1 MAKSEHMNT
10 GVEENA
16 MTIRRELIDELLKD
30 YHSPQDILAENGL
43 LKQLSKAVIERC
55 LETELDTHLGYPKHA
70 RQGNANG
77 NKRNGHSQKTL
88 KGEQGQVEIDV
99 PRDRQGSFEP
109 QLVKKG
115 QTRLEG
121 FDDKILSLYARGMT
135 TRDIQAQVQELYG
148 VEVSPTLISNVTE
161 AVMDE
166 VRQWQARPLEALYPI
181 VYFDGLVVK
190 VKENQRVINKALH
203 LALGVNLSGH
213 KELLGMWLAQNEGA
227 KFWLAVL
234 TELQNRGVKD
244 VFIACVDG
252 LTGFPEAIEAV
263 YPQTRVQ
270 LCLVHLVRNSLRYV
284 SYKHMKEVAADL
296 KAIYTAST
304 EVEAELNLEVFA
316 EKWDARYPSI
326 SKSWR
331 AHWARIIPLFA
342 FAEDIRKVIYTTNA
356 IESLN
361 MTLRKVTRNH
371 RIFPSDEAVYKVV
384 YLALRNLSK
393 KWTMP
398 IHDWKP
404 ALNRLAVEFA
414 ERFPQ

>member
-1 MAKSEHMNT
+1 MP
-10 GVEENA
+10 
-16 MTIRRELIDELLKD
+16 IRRELIDELLQD
-30 YHSPQDILAENGL
+30 YPDPQDILAEDGL
-43 LKQLSKAVIERC
+43 LKQLTKAVIERC
-55 LETELDTHLGYPKHA
+55 LETELDTHLGYAKHA
-70 RQGNANG
+70 RATTTTSNR
-77 NKRNGHSQKTL
+77 RNGHSQKTL
-88 KGEQGQVEIDV
+88 KGEQGQIEIEV
-99 PRDRQGSFEP
+99 PRDRHGSFEP
-109 QLVKKG
+109 HLVKKG

-121 FDDKILSLYARGMT
+121 FDEKILALYARGMT
-135 TRDIQAQVQELYG
+135 TRDIQAQLQELYG

-166 VRQWQARPLEALYPI
+166 VRQWQARPLEPLYPI

-190 VKENQRVINKALH
+190 VREHQQVVNKALY
-203 LALGVNLSGH
+203 LALGVNLSGY
-213 KELLGMWLAQNEGA
+213 KELLGMWLAQTEGA

-252 LTGFPEAIEAV
+252 LTGLPEAIEAV

-270 LCLVHLVRNSLRYV
+270 LCLVHLMRSSLRYV
-284 SYKHMKEVAADL
+284 SYKHMKEVATDL
-296 KAIYTAST
+296 KAIYSAST
-304 EVEAELNLEVFA
+304 EAEAELHLELFA

-331 AHWARIIPLFA
+331 AHWSRVIPLFV
-342 FAEDIRKVIYTTNA
+342 FPAEIRKVISTTNA

-384 YLALRNLSK
+384 YLAVRNLAK

-404 ALNRLAVEFA
+404 ALNRLAVQFA